1 MAGRQANRF
10 REVQSRIDSY
20 LILFPMISHIG
31 ITRRLDRIYNILV
44 PDSATSST
52 SPLAS
57 SSPQVQVYKLN
68 KQVFLKPIVPLPMMT

>member
-52 SPLAS
+52 SPLFS

-68 KQVFLKPIVPLPMMT
+68 KCS